1 MLFVV
6 RNRIVFSM
14 SKSLTLLTWIQGRC
28 SKWIVCKEIT
38 GVFYRLRRRP
48 RSVWPGPVLC
58 DPMFTLHWFNG
69 HSQIYWDWAW
79 MELIL
84 WYGVNH
90 WDRWREMDSKSPG
103 IGIESRFFTTQ
114 DSTLNQSVMTWIQTG
129 PVVTW
134 TWIQTGPVV
143 TWLTK
148 SLSLVYF

>member
-1 MLFVV
+1 
-6 RNRIVFSM
+6 
-14 SKSLTLLTWIQGRC
+14 
-28 SKWIVCKEIT
+28 
-38 GVFYRLRRRP
+38 
-48 RSVWPGPVLC
+48 
-58 DPMFTLHWFNG
+58 
-69 HSQIYWDWAW
+69 